1 MDSELL
7 QRRFDRERA
16 ARKQAEA
23 LLEQKSLELYRANE
37 DLRKLADNLENQV
50 QERTAELVRARDE
63 ALQANRHKSEFLSRM
78 SHELRTPM
86 NSILGFS
93 QLLESDPV
101 DPLTPGQLESLNEIT
116 RAGRHLLELINE
128 VLDLARIESGR
139 LNLSPEEV
147 DLPELLDECLSLV
160 APMAEQRGI
169 RLVNRFAEVSA
180 CRLQADPLRLRQ
192 ILLNLLSN
200 GVKYNREGGLLEV
213 ERPQLHNG
221 KLSLAIRD
229 TGLGIDPAGLQQVF
243 EPFTRVGEEHT
254 VEGTGIGLTI
264 SKRLIEMMDGEI
276 GAESRPDHGWQ
287 GGSGT
292 GGGGGT
298 DGPLPGAVHGRQP
311 RQPEARGPPAATAR
325 RYRNH
330 PRARRG
336 TGTGA
341 GHGPS
346 ARPYSHGPRP
356 ARDRRSRD
364 AAPDSTKP
372 GFAGNPGHRPQ
383 RPCPAVGAETGAGSR
398 FSRLPRHP
406 DTDGQTSVA
415 AGRVVGRLKR
425 PPLPCF
431 AEILDE
437 VQEIQFECQVPS
449 AKYRCRF
456 ATVLIEKKVAT
467 GAPLLSTQHSALST

>member
-139 LNLSPEEV
+139 LNLNPEEV

-169 RLVNRFAEVSA
+169 RLVNHFAEVSA

-276 GAESRPDHGWQ
+276 GAES
-287 GGSGT
+287 T
-292 GGGGGT
+292 
-298 DGPLPGAVHGRQP
+298 PG
-311 RQPEARGPPAATAR
+311 E
-325 RYRNH
+325 
-330 PRARRG
+330 
-336 TGTGA
+336 
-341 GHGPS
+341 
-346 ARPYSHGPRP
+346 
-356 ARDRRSRD
+356 
-364 AAPDSTKP
+364 
-372 GFAGNPGHRPQ
+372 
-383 RPCPAVGAETGAGSR
+383 GSR
-398 FSRLPRHP
+398 FWIRLPCP
-406 DTDGQTSVA
+406 DDG
-415 AGRVVGRLKR
+415 L
-425 PPLPCF
+425 
-431 AEILDE
+431 ILDGKAE
-437 VQEIQFECQVPS
+437 AEPVEAEEPT
-449 AKYRCRF
+449 ARF
-456 ATVLIEKKVAT
+456 RVLYMDDNPANLKLVDRLLRRHGDIETIPAPGAELGLELATAHLPDLILMDLDLPGIDAHET
-467 GAPLLSTQHSALST
+467 LHRIRQNPGLLETPVIALSAHAPPSEQKRGLEAGFHAYLATPIRMDKLVSLLDELLGA